1 MNQRPFYFLL
11 FSTLLSEFA
20 CNLPTGALPLAL
32 LHDGASHSEVAFA
45 MGGGLFAQLLGSV
58 PVGAVVDRIGRLKT
72 IRASVLLMALSTFG
86 MAFAHGPAWGGVL
99 MGLRGFSMMSYVTAE
114 FAYVSEIVPHERSI
128 SAVSTLGMI
137 ANLVFAFAPAAG
149 VWLWNAGVGREQFAY
164 GAAITLAG
172 GSVLWFLPQ
181 KHDVRT
187 QRRRSRLIL
196 MRSAWL
202 PALAFLSAAAMQ
214 SGVNTALAVV
224 TFTQRGIVNGALIFT
239 SMAIVTAA
247 LRYPAGRFVEK
258 YGPRLMTIP
267 VAGAQVAGCLLAA
280 SAHTTGSVLLAGA
293 LLGIAWSAVV
303 PVGVGL
309 FFDQSTPGTRG
320 AAMGAYNLSFAIGT
334 SAGALLAALLTR
346 FGLSYAAAISACA
359 LAPLA
364 AVPFVFIR
372 IMRRERARAAGI
384 SGNAR
389 PASERSDQTV
399 RQQDRG

>member
-1 MNQRPFYFLL
+1 MKQRPFLFLI

-32 LHDGASHSEVAFA
+32 LRDGATHSEVAFA
-45 MGGGLFAQLLGSV
+45 MGGGLFAQLLGSI

-72 IRASVLLMALSTFG
+72 IRASVILMSLSTFG
-86 MAFAHGPAWGGVL
+86 MAFAHGPLWGGLL

-114 FAYVSEIVPHERSI
+114 FAYVAEIVPANRSVSSV
-128 SAVSTLGMI
+128 SALGLI
-137 ANLVFAFAPAAG
+137 ANLVFAFAPAVG
-149 VWLWNAGVGREQFAY
+149 VWLWNSGLGREQFAY
-164 GAAITLAG
+164 GALITLAG
-172 GSVLWFLPQ
+172 GSVLWFLPE
-181 KHDVRT
+181 KHDVKP
-187 QRRRSRLIL
+187 RRRSRLIL

-202 PALAFLSAAAMQ
+202 PAVAFLSAAAMQ

-247 LRYPAGRFVEK
+247 FRYPAGRFVEK

-267 VAGAQVAGCLLAA
+267 VAASQIAGCLLAA
-280 SAHTTGSVLLAGA
+280 SAHTTGTVLLAGA
-293 LLGIAWSAVV
+293 LLGVAWSAVV

-309 FFDQSTPGTRG
+309 FFEQSTPGTRG

-346 FGLSYAAAISACA
+346 FGLSYAAAISSCA
-359 LAPLA
+359 LAPLI
-364 AVPFVFIR
+364 AVPFVFIGM
-372 IMRRERARAAGI
+372 MRRERARAAGI
-384 SGNAR
+384 SSNAR
-389 PASERSDQTV
+389 SARRRPNEALR
-399 RQQDRG
+399 

>member
-32 LHDGASHSEVAFA
+32 LHDGATQSEVAFA
-45 MGGGLFAQLLGSV
+45 MGGGLFAQLFGSV

-72 IRASVLLMALSTFG
+72 IRASVVLMALSTLG
-86 MAFAHGPAWGGVL
+86 MAFLQGPVWGGVL

-114 FAYVSEIVPHERSI
+114 FAYVAEIVPRGRSI

-149 VWLWNAGVGREQFAY
+149 VWLWNAGIGREQFAY
-164 GAAITLAG
+164 GAALTLAG
-172 GSVLWFLPQ
+172 GCVLWFLPQ
-181 KHDVRT
+181 KHDR
-187 QRRRSRLIL
+187 RAKRRSRLIL

-267 VAGAQVAGCLLAA
+267 VAAAQIAGCLLAA
-280 SAHTTGSVLLAGA
+280 YAHTPASVLLAGA

-309 FFDQSTPGTRG
+309 FFEQSTPGTRG

-346 FGLSYAAAISACA
+346 FGLSYAVAISSCA
-359 LAPLA
+359 LAPLV

-384 SGNAR
+384 SDHAR
-389 PASERSDQTV
+389 SASQRSEQAL
-399 RQQDRG
+399 RK

>member
-1 MNQRPFYFLL
+1 MKQRPFLFLI

-32 LHDGASHSEVAFA
+32 LRDGATHSEVAFA
-45 MGGGLFAQLLGSV
+45 MGGGLFAQLIGSV

-72 IRASVLLMALSTFG
+72 IRASVILMALSTFG
-86 MAFAHGPAWGGVL
+86 MAFLHGPMWGGLL

-114 FAYVSEIVPHERSI
+114 FAYVAEIVPQERSI

-137 ANLVFAFAPAAG
+137 ANLIFAFAPAVG
-149 VWLWNAGVGREQFAY
+149 VWLWNSGFGREQFAY
-164 GAAITLAG
+164 ASAITLAG

-181 KHDVRT
+181 KHDVKA
-187 QRRRSRLIL
+187 RRRSRLIL

-202 PALAFLSAAAMQ
+202 PAVAFLSAAAMQ

-258 YGPRLMTIP
+258 YGPRLMTVP
-267 VAGAQVAGCLLAA
+267 VAVAQIAGCLLAA
-280 SAHTTGSVLLAGA
+280 TAHTSGTVLAAGA

-309 FFDQSTPGTRG
+309 FFEQSTPGTRG

-334 SAGALLAALLTR
+334 SAGALLAALLTK
-346 FGLSYAAAISACA
+346 FGFSYTVAISSSA
-359 LAPLA
+359 LAPLV

-372 IMRRERARAAGI
+372 ILRRERARGAGI
-384 SGNAR
+384 SPNAR
-389 PASERSDQTV
+389 AAHQRPDEALRK
-399 RQQDRG
+399 

>member
-1 MNQRPFYFLL
+1 MKQRPFFFLII
-11 FSTLLSEFA
+11 STLVSEFA

-32 LHDGASHSEVAFA
+32 LRDGATHSEVAFA
-45 MGGGLFAQLLGSV
+45 MGGGLFAQLIGSV

-72 IRASVLLMALSTFG
+72 IRASMILMSISTLG
-86 MAFAHGPAWGGVL
+86 MTFLHGPLWGGLL

-114 FAYVSEIVPHERSI
+114 FAYVAEIVPPNRSV

-149 VWLWNAGVGREQFAY
+149 VWLWNGGLGREQFAY
-164 GAAITLAG
+164 GAALTLAG

-181 KHDVRT
+181 KHDVKS
-187 QRRRSRLIL
+187 RRRSRLIL

-202 PALAFLSAAAMQ
+202 PALAFLSASAMQ

-239 SMAIVTAA
+239 SMAIATAA

-258 YGPRLMTIP
+258 YGPRLMTVP
-267 VAGAQVAGCLLAA
+267 VAVAQIAGCLLAA
-280 SAHTTGSVLLAGA
+280 GAHTSGMVLAAGA
-293 LLGIAWSAVV
+293 LLGVAWSAVV

-309 FFDQSTPGTRG
+309 FFEQSTPGTRG

-346 FGLSYAAAISACA
+346 FGLSYAAAISSCA
-359 LAPLA
+359 LAPLV

-372 IMRRERARAAGI
+372 IMRRERARGAGI
-384 SGNAR
+384 RPNAGSAR
-389 PASERSDQTV
+389 RRTDQTL
-399 RQQDRG
+399 RQ

>member
-1 MNQRPFYFLL
+1 MKQRPFFFLIV
-11 FSTLLSEFA
+11 STLLSEFA
-20 CNLPTGALPLAL
+20 CNLPMGALPLAL
-32 LHDGASHSEVAFA
+32 LRDGATHSEVAFA
-45 MGGGLFAQLLGSV
+45 MGGGLFAQLFGSI

-72 IRASVLLMALSTFG
+72 IRASAILMSLSTLG
-86 MAFAHGPAWGGVL
+86 MTFLHGPAWGGVL

-114 FAYVSEIVPHERSI
+114 FAYVTEIVPQERSI

-137 ANLVFAFAPAAG
+137 ANLIFAFAPAVG
-149 VWLWNAGVGREQFAY
+149 VWLWNAGIGRDQFAY

-181 KHDVRT
+181 KHDAKP
-187 QRRRSRLIL
+187 RRRSRLIL

-224 TFTQRGIVNGALIFT
+224 TFTQRGIANGALIFT

-258 YGPRLMTIP
+258 YGPKLMTIP
-267 VAGAQVAGCLLAA
+267 VAVAQIAGCLLAA
-280 SAHTTGSVLLAGA
+280 SAHTAGMVLLAGA
-293 LLGIAWSAVV
+293 LLGVAWSAVV

-309 FFDQSTPGTRG
+309 FFEQSTRGTRG

-334 SAGALLAALLTR
+334 SAGALLAALLAR
-346 FGLSYAAAISACA
+346 FGLSYAAAISSCA
-359 LAPLA
+359 LAPLV

-372 IMRRERARAAGI
+372 IVRRERARAAGI
-384 SGNAR
+384 SNHAR
-389 PASERSDQTV
+389 SASQRPDETLRK
-399 RQQDRG
+399 